1 MTEGTLW
8 GIIWVFV
15 ALSLI
20 EAIALLIVIYDD

>member
-15 ALSLI
+15 AISLI
-20 EAIALLIVIYDD
+20 EAVVLLITLTWD